1 MQLGLLALLGKT
13 LPLAINNDV
22 LLCVTVLYTG
32 AIPNENAGPKMLVI
46 S

>member
-1 MQLGLLALLGKT
+1 MQPGLLALLGKT

-22 LLCVTVLYTG
+22 LCVTVLYTG